1 MGGTGGRA
9 AGHARGV
16 EETIVDLPI
25 TVGQFVKAAGF
36 ATTGG
41 EAKYLVTA
49 GQVQVNGEVETRRGH
64 KLVPGDEVEVAG
76 KTARVVARGFGGTPA
91 APRS

>member
-1 MGGTGGRA
+1 MGAAGSHA
-9 AGHARGV
+9 AGHAREV
-16 EETIVDLPI
+16 DQVTVDLPI
-25 TVGQFVKAAGF
+25 TVGQFVKTAGF

-41 EAKYLVTA
+41 EAKYLVTT
-49 GQVQVNGEVETRRGH
+49 GEVRVNGEVETRRGH